1 MRTGVV
7 IVHGIADLARAWGK
21 VVAALPRPSL
31 AVDLPGRGSRP
42 ADLTRCTLAGA
53 VTSVQRDIEAHD
65 LAEFVVLAHSAGTL
79 LVPGIVEVFGTR
91 VRQVVVAAGLVPPNG
106 ARGVDLVPADR
117 KESLDERRDAIRRRW
132 AGHTFRPHAD
142 LEVDDLE
149 VLADPLIASAVDSA
163 WLLYEPVDWS
173 AVPASLPRT
182 YVRCVADELQTRAF
196 QDAVVA
202 NLAPQEIIEL
212 ASGHHP
218 GRDAPDALA
227 AIVDAV
233 ASRYD
238 GG

>member
-53 VTSVQRDIEAHD
+53 VASVQRDVEAHD
-65 LAEFVVLAHSAGTL
+65 LGEFVVLAHSAGTL
-79 LVPGIVEVFGTR
+79 LVPGLVEVFGGR
-91 VRQVVVAAGLVPPNG
+91 LRHVVVAAGLVPAPG
-106 ARGVDLVPADR
+106 RRGIDLVPVDR

-132 AGHTFRPHAD
+132 AGHTFRPHPDVEA
-142 LEVDDLE
+142 DDLE
-149 VLADPLIASAVDSA
+149 VLADPMIASAVDSA
-163 WLLYEPVDWS
+163 WLLYEPVDWTP
-173 AVPASLPRT
+173 VPASLPRT

-196 QDAVVA
+196 QDAVIA
-202 NLAPQEIIEL
+202 NLAPHEIVEL

-233 ASRYD
+233 ASRHD
-238 GG
+238 RG